1 VTLAD
6 AVTAATERALASGAL
21 EPIATEETVLPDA
34 GVRFLVRRVSTLAQK
49 DRVRQQRKEA
59 RRPVDPFDPP
69 EPALTVAV
77 LSETHVAVLNKFPVL
92 RGHLLAV
99 TRRFVDQETLLD
111 ADDMAALSL
120 CLASIDGL
128 AFYNAGA
135 VAGASQAH
143 KHLQVV
149 PLPLGAGAPRV
160 PIEPLL
166 ADGAGCDG
174 ATRIAALPF
183 AHAFARGAGD
193 AAARLDAYW
202 ALLAAAGLHVR
213 DGRASA
219 PYNLLATREWMLL
232 VPRAQERFGSISVNA
247 LGFAGS
253 LFVRDADE
261 LAALRAAG
269 PIAALRAVA
278 RPDRPL

>member
-1 VTLAD
+1 MTLAA
-6 AVTAATERALASGAL
+6 AVAATAERALASGAL
-21 EPIATEETVLPDA
+21 EPIVTDETVIEDG

-49 DRVRQQRKEA
+49 ERVRQQRKAA
-59 RRPVDPFDPP
+59 RPPIDPFDPP
-69 EPALTVAV
+69 EPALTVAS
-77 LSETHVAVLNKFPVL
+77 LSDTHVAVLNKFPVIA
-92 RGHLLAV
+92 GHLLAV
-99 TRRFVDQETLLD
+99 TRRFADQEALLD
-111 ADDMAALSL
+111 ADDMAAIAL

-135 VAGASQAH
+135 VAGASQPH

-149 PLPLGAGAPRV
+149 PLPLGAGALRV
-160 PIEPLL
+160 PIEALFE
-166 ADGAGCDG
+166 DGAGRAG
-174 ATRIAALPF
+174 AVRVAGLPF
-183 AHAFARGAGD
+183 AHAFTRSAGD
-193 AAARLDAYW
+193 AAALLDAYY

-219 PYNLLATREWMLL
+219 PYNWLATRDWMLV
-232 VPRAQERFGSISVNA
+232 VPRTQDRFGDISVNA

-253 LFVRDADE
+253 LFVRDAEE

-278 RPDRPL
+278 RPDRPV

>member
-1 VTLAD
+1 VTLAA
-6 AVTAATERALASGAL
+6 AVAAATERALASGAL
-21 EPIATEETVLPDA
+21 EPIETEETALEDG

-49 DRVRQQRKEA
+49 ERVRQQRTAA
-59 RRPVDPFDPP
+59 RRPIDPFDPP

-99 TRRFVDQETLLD
+99 TRHFADQETLLD
-111 ADDMAALSL
+111 ADDMEALAL

-128 AFYNAGA
+128 AFYNAG
-135 VAGASQAH
+135 VIAGASQPH
-143 KHLQVV
+143 KHLQIV
-149 PLPLGAGAPRV
+149 PLPLGADTPRV
-160 PIEPLL
+160 PIESLFD
-166 ADGAGCDG
+166 ADAGRDG

-183 AHAFARGAGD
+183 AHAFARAAGD
-193 AAARLDAYW
+193 AAALLDGYY
-202 ALLAAAGLHVR
+202 ALLAAAGLHAR
-213 DGRASA
+213 DGRASS

-232 VPRAQERFGSISVNA
+232 VPRARERFGTISVNA

-278 RPDRPL
+278 QADRPL